1 MKLTALGVGDAFS
14 QRHYS
19 TCFLVEHAGCR
30 LLVDCP
36 HPIRKILAEA
46 GAGVDLPH
54 IQGVILTHLHADH
67 CSGLEGF
74 GFFNHFVRGAPLPLL
89 AHPRVSARL
98 WERLAPGM
106 DRLVDTVDTPP
117 VPHGLEDFWAL
128 HALSLDAVVRF
139 GPFEIETRFTKHH
152 IPTTALRI
160 HAGGATLG
168 YSADT
173 SFDPDLIDWLAP
185 AQLIIHET
193 NLGIHTHLDQLLGL
207 PRALQAKMHLVH
219 FPDSLD
225 QATSSIPFLREGQ
238 VIEL

>member
-1 MKLTALGVGDAFS
+1 MRLTALGVGDAFS
-14 QRHYS
+14 TRHYS
-19 TCFLVEHAGCR
+19 TCFLLEHDGCR

-46 GAGVDLPH
+46 GAGVDLPGIH
-54 IQGVILTHLHADH
+54 GVVLTHLHADH

-74 GFFNHFVRGAPLPLL
+74 GFYNHFVRGAPLPLL

-106 DRLVDTVDTPP
+106 DRLVDEVDTPP
-117 VPHGLEDFWAL
+117 VTHHLEHYWAIRD
-128 HALSLDAVVRF
+128 LDLEAPVAF
-139 GPFEIETRFTKHH
+139 GPFELEARMTKHH

-173 SFDPDLIDWLAP
+173 SFDPGLIAWLAP

-193 NLGIHTHLDQLLGL
+193 NQGIHTHLDQLLGL
-207 PRALQAKMHLVH
+207 PPELRAKLRLVH
-219 FPDSLD
+219 FPDSLN
-225 QATSSIPFLREGQ
+225 QAGCPIPCLREGE